1 MAHEITII
9 YALFLRSNVLL
20 FFKSQLKNNRYRP
33 MKAKWYFSALIILLA
48 TLGMCRE
55 QIAVPNQEIVLE
67 FIGNDVTSKEAQQ
80 AIGIVK
86 KQLQSIG
93 IESIEVSTSAEGK
106 LKIKYYSTTD
116 VQRIKDILLNDI
128 ELGYAA
134 NGLNKN
140 NTNVPS
146 REPVKK
152 YNVDVF
158 EIQNGNKLLSDVGG
172 KCSLELKQEYD
183 RFSNP
188 NVFSIIEVIA
198 VNESEHLIKVA
209 YKLNRTIAIAID
221 NTSYKIPE
229 VRAGPNC

>member
-1 MAHEITII
+1 
-9 YALFLRSNVLL
+9 
-20 FFKSQLKNNRYRP
+20 

-67 FIGNDVTSKEAQQ
+67 FIGNDVTSKEAQH
-80 AIGIVK
+80 AIGTVK
-86 KQLQSIG
+86 KQLQRIG
-93 IESIEVSTSAEGK
+93 IETIEVSTSAEGK

-146 REPVKK
+146 REPVKT

-158 EIQNGNKLLSDVGG
+158 EIQNVNKLLSDVGG

-198 VNESEHLIKVA
+198 VSESEHLIKVA

-221 NTSYKIPE
+221 NTSHKIPE

>member
-20 FFKSQLKNNRYRP
+20 FFKSPLKNNRYRP
-33 MKAKWYFSALIILLA
+33 MKAKWYFSALIILLT

-55 QIAVPNQEIVLE
+55 RIAVPNQEIVLE
-67 FIGNDVTSKEAQQ
+67 FIGNDVTSKEAQH
-80 AIGIVK
+80 AIGTVK
-86 KQLQSIG
+86 KQLQRIG
-93 IESIEVSTSAEGK
+93 IETIEVSTSAEGK

-116 VQRIKDILLNDI
+116 VQRIKDILLYDI

-146 REPVKK
+146 REPVKT

-158 EIQNGNKLLSDVGG
+158 EIQNGNKLLSDLGG

-183 RFSNP
+183 RFSNL

-198 VNESEHLIKVA
+198 VSESEHLIKVA

-221 NTSYKIPE
+221 NTSHKIPE

>member
-1 MAHEITII
+1 
-9 YALFLRSNVLL
+9 
-20 FFKSQLKNNRYRP
+20 

-67 FIGNDVTSKEAQQ
+67 FIGDDVTSKEAQH
-80 AIGIVK
+80 AIATVK

-93 IESIEVSTSAEGK
+93 IETIEVSTSAEGK
-106 LKIKYYSTTD
+106 LKIKYYSATD

-140 NTNVPS
+140 NTNFPS

-188 NVFSIIEVIA
+188 NVFSIIELIV
-198 VNESEHLIKVA
+198 VSEREHLIKVA

-221 NTSYKIPE
+221 NTSHKIPE

>member
-1 MAHEITII
+1 M
-9 YALFLRSNVLL
+9 
-20 FFKSQLKNNRYRP
+20 
-33 MKAKWYFSALIILLA
+33 
-48 TLGMCRE
+48 
-55 QIAVPNQEIVLE
+55 
-67 FIGNDVTSKEAQQ
+67 
-80 AIGIVK
+80 
-86 KQLQSIG
+86 
-93 IESIEVSTSAEGK
+93 
-106 LKIKYYSTTD
+106 
-116 VQRIKDILLNDI
+116 
-128 ELGYAA
+128 GYAA

-146 REPVKK
+146 REPVKT

-198 VNESEHLIKVA
+198 VSESEHLIKVA